1 MIKPAQAIFKSLT
14 GLFIIITVL
23 CLIFSNQ
30 LDSHKID
37 HKVLLFANLLL
48 FILMVVTAF
57 LHIKALSSSNPNA
70 FIRSITA
77 GVIIKLF
84 VIAAAVLI
92 YLYTSKEN
100 KSVYAVALAMILYM
114 FYTIIEVKSTMRLN
128 SNKNAKS

>member
-1 MIKPAQAIFKSLT
+1 MNKPAKAIFKSLT
-14 GLFIIITVL
+14 VLFIIITVL

-30 LDSHKID
+30 LDSYKID
-37 HKVLLFANLLL
+37 HKVLLSANFIL
-48 FILMVVTAF
+48 FILMLITAA
-57 LHIKALSSSNPNA
+57 LHIKALRSNNPNA

-100 KSVYAVALAMILYM
+100 KSIYAVALAMLLYM
-114 FYTIIEVKSTMRLN
+114 FYTIIEVKATMRLN
-128 SNKNAKS
+128 RNKNAES